1 MPGSLTPRGG
11 PRLRDTLGEAQL
23 FRRRALWG
31 FLIATLLIGSLGLRF
46 AWLQVAQYDVYQ
58 TRSESNRIRL
68 RSIAPSRGL
77 VYDRNGR
84 LLADNVPAYRLELV
98 PEQVDD
104 IDATLDALSDV
115 VSLDEEDLRRFRAT
129 LKSKRRFQAVPLKL
143 RLNESEMAS
152 FAVNRYRFPGV
163 DVVPYL
169 TRRYPYGELFAH
181 VIGYVGRLDEDDL
194 AGMDE
199 QDVVNY
205 DGTTHIGKSGIEKHY
220 EAELHGRVGFE
231 RVEINAEG
239 RVLQVIERQPA
250 VPGRDLFLSIDADL
264 QAAAEAAFEGQP
276 GAAVVVDPNN
286 GEVLALISL
295 PGYDPNDFV
304 YGISQRDYSALLAN
318 PGRPLFNRAL
328 SGGYEPGSTMKPFIG
343 LAGLELGLRRPDD
356 TVLSTG
362 AFKLP
367 NQEREYR
374 DWRRGGHGRVDLKE
388 ALAQSV
394 NTYFYQLAVDL
405 GIDRMSA
412 YLANFGFGERSGIDL
427 DGEAIGILPSRE
439 WKRANRN
446 EPWFPGET
454 VIAGIGQGF
463 WVVTPLQLAEAL
475 AMLANG
481 GIRYPLHLLYAV
493 REGYDAPVTPL
504 QMPPPPPS
512 VVKDPAN
519 LQAVQAGMVAVV
531 QGATGSAHR
540 VIGLDAPYTI
550 AGKSGTAQRVSRSGE
565 ESIKVDDLPFELR
578 HRALFVAYAP
588 VERPE
593 IAVVAIVEH
602 GGSGSLAA
610 APVARRILDAWLLRE
625 RDDEPAAAGEAAGT
639 TP

>member
-1 MPGSLTPRGG
+1 
-11 PRLRDTLGEAQL
+11 
-23 FRRRALWG
+23 
-31 FLIATLLIGSLGLRF
+31 
-46 AWLQVAQYDVYQ
+46 
-58 TRSESNRIRL
+58 
-68 RSIAPSRGL
+68 
-77 VYDRNGR
+77 
-84 LLADNVPAYRLELV
+84 
-98 PEQVDD
+98 
-104 IDATLDALSDV
+104 
-115 VSLDEEDLRRFRAT
+115 
-129 LKSKRRFQAVPLKL
+129 
-143 RLNESEMAS
+143 
-152 FAVNRYRFPGV
+152 
-163 DVVPYL
+163 
-169 TRRYPYGELFAH
+169 
-181 VIGYVGRLDEDDL
+181 
-194 AGMDE
+194 
-199 QDVVNY
+199 
-205 DGTTHIGKSGIEKHY
+205 
-220 EAELHGRVGFE
+220 
-231 RVEINAEG
+231 
-239 RVLQVIERQPA
+239 
-250 VPGRDLFLSIDADL
+250 
-264 QAAAEAAFEGQP
+264 
-276 GAAVVVDPNN
+276 
-286 GEVLALISL
+286 
-295 PGYDPNDFV
+295 
-304 YGISQRDYSALLAN
+304 
-318 PGRPLFNRAL
+318 
-328 SGGYEPGSTMKPFIG
+328 
-343 LAGLELGLRRPDD
+343 GLRRPDD

-625 RDDEPAAAGEAAGT
+625 RDDEP
-639 TP
+639 

>member
-1 MPGSLTPRGG
+1 
-11 PRLRDTLGEAQL
+11 
-23 FRRRALWG
+23 
-31 FLIATLLIGSLGLRF
+31 
-46 AWLQVAQYDVYQ
+46 
-58 TRSESNRIRL
+58 
-68 RSIAPSRGL
+68 
-77 VYDRNGR
+77 
-84 LLADNVPAYRLELV
+84 
-98 PEQVDD
+98 
-104 IDATLDALSDV
+104 LSDV

-129 LKSKRRFQAVPLKL
+129 LKSKRRFQAVPLTL